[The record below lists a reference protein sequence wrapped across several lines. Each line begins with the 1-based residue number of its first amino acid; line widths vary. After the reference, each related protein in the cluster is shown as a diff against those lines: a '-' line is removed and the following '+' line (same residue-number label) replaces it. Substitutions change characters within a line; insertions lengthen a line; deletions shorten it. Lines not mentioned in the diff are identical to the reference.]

1 MPKAE
6 GTAHFFALHPRLL
19 NVPLLLC
26 ETKDVR
32 VRVQIGDRRS
42 WAGGVLPKE
51 RVRCVEGECRSEIG
65 DPGLEGSYPRS
76 VTVPGGLRGIR
87 VRVRVQIG
95 EWRSWA
101 GGLVPKEHD
110 CAWRDLD
117 VFVCVRV
124 QIGEC
129 RSRAGGVVPKE
140 RDCAWGT

>member
-101 GGLVPKEHD
+101 GGLVPKE
-110 CAWRDLD
+110 
-117 VFVCVRV
+117 
-124 QIGEC
+124 
-129 RSRAGGVVPKE
+129 

>member
-6 GTAHFFALHPRLL
+6 GKAHFFALHPRLL

-76 VTVPGGLRGIR
+76 VTVPGGLRC
-87 VRVRVQIG
+87 VRVRESADRRMQIPG
-95 EWRSWA
+95 WRGRTQGA
-101 GGLVPKEHD
+101 RLCLGD
-110 CAWRDLD
+110 
-117 VFVCVRV
+117 FVL
-124 QIGEC
+124 
-129 RSRAGGVVPKE
+129 ATE
-140 RDCAWGT
+140 RERREV